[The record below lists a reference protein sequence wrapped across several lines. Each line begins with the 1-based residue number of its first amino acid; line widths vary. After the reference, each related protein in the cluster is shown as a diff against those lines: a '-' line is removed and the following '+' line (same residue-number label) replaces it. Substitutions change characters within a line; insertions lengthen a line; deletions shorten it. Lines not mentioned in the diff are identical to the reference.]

1 MAATSPGGVRRAA
14 SGGAGLGARA
24 PPARDVAADPGGR
37 RGSRG
42 LRAVP
47 RLFLRNFQ
55 RCPAPRAGRCPG
67 GSIVE
72 PGLRL
77 WGPWAQGAPPPA
89 VTHSPATLPL
99 FGSGV
104 AGLCGH
110 LAPAARSP
118 PLRLAPASPPAGFW
132 TSSLRPGPC
141 PGPGSPRAASSA
153 GCVLLCRRPS
163 HSRRRPLR
171 LGPGPRRVPGSPGS
185 PSSRRPRRAENSQLA
200 ARAPLRRLS
209 PLLTRDPRPAAEA
222 ARPGFQPQADPA
234 LALRVRPAHAGKP
247 LAPGTRDSGRGL
259 GGLRR
264 PVFAR
269 ILPGFS
275 SSLCRAP
282 PGIRSEDPLP
292 GLRGPRGQVGRVLR
306 AQERGRWEP
315 VQLGSSWP

>member
-110 LAPAARSP
+110 LAPAARSR

-259 GGLRR
+259 GGCAV
-264 PVFAR
+264 PFSPGSC
-269 ILPGFS
+269 PGFPPRS
-275 SSLCRAP
+275 AALLPESV
-282 PGIRSEDPLP
+282 PGIRSRVCEAP
-292 GLRGPRGQVGRVLR
+292 G
-306 AQERGRWEP
+306 GRWGGFSEP
-315 VQLGSSWP
+315 RRG